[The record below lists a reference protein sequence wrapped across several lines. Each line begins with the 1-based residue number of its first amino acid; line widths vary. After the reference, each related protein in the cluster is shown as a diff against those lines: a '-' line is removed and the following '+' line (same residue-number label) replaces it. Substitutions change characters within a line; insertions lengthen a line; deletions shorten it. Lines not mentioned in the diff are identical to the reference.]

1 MALSPTCPPRDK
13 SIGAILERMGSR
25 TNELLEAF
33 DALPVEEKRVFT
45 VEFLRRTIPFDSG
58 ALDDEETARAGDE
71 LFASLDAEDNGA
83 RPR

>member
-1 MALSPTCPPRDK
+1 
-13 SIGAILERMGSR
+13 MGSR
-25 TNELLEAF
+25 TSQLLEAF

-58 ALDDEETARAGDE
+58 PLDDEETARAGDE